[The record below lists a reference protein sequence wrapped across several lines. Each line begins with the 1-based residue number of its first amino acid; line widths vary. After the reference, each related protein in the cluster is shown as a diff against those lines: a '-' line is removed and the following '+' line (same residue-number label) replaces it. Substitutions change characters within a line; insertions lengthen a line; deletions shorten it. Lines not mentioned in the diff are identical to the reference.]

1 MFKLKRKSTL
11 LLMLLGAVVGSLGVT
26 SASAEK
32 ARIVNKGKNVDT
44 LIHKVDIRNLS
55 YFDTPYDSTNPS
67 QMRNNTRRKTYK
79 LKRSMKIANMNKHKE
94 VTLPKGSVVSGLSD
108 GKGNLVSIDNPSLSI
123 KNQKMVFK
131 TLGNQDGSLPIS
143 KNNGGAQQ
151 PYTRNTAFSYK
162 SSAIFPFLSVKSNN
176 PLYDG
181 GGQSLPFVSI
191 SADSQLIYHTKG
203 SRYKP
208 KRYAKIKK
216 FKMTHSSITYY
227 LAKPVK
233 GVATKKVKS
242 GKSHL
247 YRVTFKMGHVFQ
259 LMFAENDNDG
269 YNLTIN
275 NSKQEFFIKL
285 YDVGWNYIGSIVG
298 LTGADTVSAKDTQVT
313 TDYIQGLY

>member
-1 MFKLKRKSTL
+1 MLT
-11 LLMLLGAVVGSLGVT
+11 LLGAIMGSLGVT

-32 ARIVNKGKNVDT
+32 ARIVNTGQHVDS
-44 LIHKVDIRNLS
+44 LIHKIDIRNLS

-67 QMRNNTRRKTYK
+67 TMRNNSRCQTYK
-79 LKRSMKIANMNKHKE
+79 LKKSMKIANQNKHKE
-94 VTLPKGSVVSGLSD
+94 VTLPKGSVVTGLSD
-108 GKGNLVSIDNPSLSI
+108 GKGNLISIENPSLSI

-131 TLGNQDGSLPIS
+131 TLGNWHGSIPIS

-162 SSAIFPFLSVKSNN
+162 SLAMFPFLSVKSNN
-176 PLYDG
+176 PVYDAG
-181 GGQSLPFVSI
+181 GYSLPFVSI
-191 SADSQLIYHTKG
+191 SADSQLVYHTKG

-227 LAKPVK
+227 LTKPVK
-233 GVATKKVKS
+233 GVETKKVKS

-247 YRVTFKMGHVFQ
+247 YRVTFKMGRVFQ
-259 LMFAENDNDG
+259 MMFADYDTDG
-269 YNLTIN
+269 YSLTIN
-275 NSKQEFFIKL
+275 NGKQAYFINL
-285 YDVGWNYIGSIVG
+285 REIGWNYIGSIVG
-298 LTGADTVSAKDTQVT
+298 LTGADTVSAKDAQIT